1 LVTTQQLEEALYQ
14 GWLTLH
20 QADQSYQ
27 LPYLFMNHDADYP
40 KTMGFEFSL
49 KPLSEKV
56 YSYRLY
62 AVDELKSVEV
72 NLYQPDTLMFE
83 RQLLKLTD
91 LQIGINEGELSQKD
105 VGDPG
110 HYLASI
116 KIGRAHV

>member
-1 LVTTQQLEEALYQ
+1 
-14 GWLTLH
+14 
-20 QADQSYQ
+20 
-27 LPYLFMNHDADYP
+27 MNHDADYP

-49 KPLSEKV
+49 KPLSEEE

-72 NLYQPDTLMFE
+72 NLYQPDTLMFD

-91 LQIGINEGELSQKD
+91 LQTGINEGELSQKD
-105 VGDPG
+105 VGDTG

-116 KIGRAHV
+116 TMQLMDNTYETHETEVWIE